1 MSLWV
6 GPGSRQSGDV
16 LLPQGP
22 RSWDPASQRRRQWW
36 GNPLPA
42 PPPRAAHSPS
52 QLQAVAARLQAPSFL
67 RRPGLFHAQ
76 HGEETMEVV
85 PARRLEEKP

>member
-1 MSLWV
+1 M
-6 GPGSRQSGDV
+6 
-16 LLPQGP
+16 
-22 RSWDPASQRRRQWW
+22 
-36 GNPLPA
+36 PA